1 MRRLYSMLLAL
12 TLVLTTAA
20 PSYGAEPQ
28 KVTILSTVSS
38 GLNYYVEYQFN
49 GNTYR
54 SDQVGQAINRS
65 LWNHLDDDQKMKVA
79 RVYAFSS
86 NSRIDQFGA
95 EGSDAI
101 ADHVNQVQGWTQAA
115 QVFEDRI
122 AKREFP
128 ELTEFYTGGYDAAY
142 GEYVNS
148 VQPMFEFTEA
158 TKATE
163 EYKRLNERLTKI
175 EMLYNIG
182 SDAYQKLVRMKTLQV
197 GNAIKGGS
205 KPLIELI
212 VSNSFVPVVSA
223 TAVQRFTGP
232 AVDGI
237 GLVYDRLKGIYDD
250 YNYDETQDVGIV
262 LDKFWEVI
270 DGLEKISEDCMD
282 EIETELAAAK
292 AEHQQLQEASN
303 AQKQQLQT
311 NFTNQRSLHEAAVG
325 DYSMY
330 YDYGIDPLDEN
341 LDSIVAQHS
350 GQLMQDVESFSQEL
364 IEKRK
369 EAYRI
374 LDPGYTGGEFYI
386 NSALIIDTEGMTIG
400 SFTDYSHLN
409 PVNAYNR
416 EDLEAIE
423 AAIDSERAYME
434 QSLSENQDKLEE
446 YEAKLD
452 TLMQEELAKWNDLK
466 ARANGLSAYTDINLN
481 TSIYNYTAGSFY
493 NPTQKIMELIELKE
507 MGGTTLEDFTEN
519 ISNEID
525 VMDNVVSYFKEVTS
539 EIKSSTSGK
548 MSEYDSLKSNL
559 ENSIIYYI
567 NAVDSLVDL
576 YNSSPYF
583 GEVSLDSLP
592 AAIDDYAIAQII
604 WNLPEESR
612 AAKARQIMAE
622 LRELRKNEL
631 SLLRKI
637 EIGKN
642 NMMHDR
648 QALDEKIGGIV
659 GENTNY
665 ATGVKVMSSSDIM
678 AEFNNFEKYAG
689 KYLDRKYSVSNA
701 NFIIEKLSLKTP
713 FYYQILMLTEEL
725 ERERQNIMALSD
737 GEFDNMHEAYLNR
750 HESLEWLGLT
760 NSFYQEQREEIYLA
774 GYPISKL
781 LYDMRAR
788 YKNYEDYTS
797 NVDAVR
803 IIDADRGGYL
813 DSAGLDL
820 QVGNTL
826 NLGAYIQPTTADNKT
841 VSWKSSNESVVSV
854 SNSGSIIAN
863 KPGVAI
869 ITVTTADG
877 GKTSTCKVMVA
888 DSYQSYDNWRDTPS
902 DVEREKSW
910 RIRLSEPVDPGSV
923 NSDNVYILDGS
934 GQKLDFIVPTVEEDE
949 AGQYI
954 HMLNTDGFAEG
965 DTYTLV
971 ITPKV
976 KSMKGEYLTQ
986 GIKMGW

>member
-12 TLVLTTAA
+12 TLALTSAGS
-20 PSYGAEPQ
+20 SYGAEPQ
-28 KVTILSTVSS
+28 KVTIISTVSS
-38 GLNYYVEYQFN
+38 GLNYYVEYQYN

-54 SDQVGQAINRS
+54 SDQVGQAINMK
-65 LWNHLDDDQKMKVA
+65 LWNNIDDEQKMRVA

-101 ADHVNQVQGWTQAA
+101 ADHVNQVQGWSQAA
-115 QVFEDRI
+115 QMFEDRI

-128 ELTEFYTGGYDAAY
+128 ELTDFYTGGYDVAY

-175 EMLYNIG
+175 ETLHNIG

-223 TAVQRFTGP
+223 TAVQRFTGA

-237 GLVYDRLKGIYDD
+237 GVVYDQLKGIYDD
-250 YNYDETQDVGIV
+250 YNYDETQDVGAVI
-262 LDKFWEVI
+262 DKLWEVI
-270 DGLEKISEDCMD
+270 DGLEKISEDCQD
-282 EIETELAAAK
+282 EIEVELAAAK
-292 AEHQQLQEASN
+292 AEHLQLQEASN
-303 AQKQQLQT
+303 AQKQQLQD
-311 NFTNQRSLHEAAVG
+311 NYDDQKSLHEAAVG

-330 YDYGIDPLDEN
+330 YDYGIDPSDEN
-341 LDSIVAQHS
+341 LDSIVSQHAYE
-350 GQLMQDVESFSQEL
+350 LMQDAEKFSEEL
-364 IEKRK
+364 IEKKK

-374 LDPGYTGGEFYI
+374 LDPTYNGGEFYI
-386 NSALIIDTEGMTIG
+386 NGALAIDTEGMTIG
-400 SFTDYSHLN
+400 SFSDYSHLD
-409 PVNAYNR
+409 PVRVYKR
-416 EDLEAIE
+416 EDLESIE

-434 QSLSENQDKLEE
+434 QSLAENQDKLEE

-452 TLMQEELAKWNDLK
+452 TLMQEEMAKWNDLK
-466 ARANGLSAYTDINLN
+466 ARANGLKAYTDINLDTGLGN
-481 TSIYNYTAGSFY
+481 NY
-493 NPTQKIMELIELKE
+493 NPTQKILDLIEIKE
-507 MGGTTLEDFTEN
+507 VGGRTLEDFTEN

-539 EIKSSTSGK
+539 EIKSSTSGRI
-548 MSEYDSLKSNL
+548 SEYESLKGNL

-583 GEVSLDSLP
+583 GEVSIDTLP
-592 AAIDDYAIAQII
+592 AGIDDYAIAQII

-622 LRELRKNEL
+622 LKELRKKEL

-642 NMMHDR
+642 NILHDR
-648 QALDEKIGGIV
+648 KALDEKTGGML
-659 GENTNY
+659 GENSNY
-665 ATGVKVMSSSDIM
+665 ATGVKIMSSSDVM
-678 AEFNNFEKYAG
+678 ADFNNFEKYAG
-689 KYLDRKYSVSNA
+689 KYLDRKYSASNA
-701 NFIIEKLSLKTP
+701 NFIIEKLSLRTP

-725 ERERQNIMALSD
+725 ERERQNIMALPD
-737 GEFDNMHEAYLNR
+737 GEFDYMYDAYVDR

-760 NSFYQEQREEIYLA
+760 NSFYQEQRDEIYSA

-781 LYDMRAR
+781 IYDMRAR
-788 YKNYEDYTS
+788 HYNYEDYS
-797 NVDAVR
+797 SKVDGVR

-826 NLGAYIQPTTADNKT
+826 TLGAYVMPTTADNKA
-841 VSWKSSNESVVSV
+841 VSWKSSDSGVVSV
-854 SNSGSIIAN
+854 GSDGALIAN
-863 KPGVAI
+863 KPGMAV
-869 ITVTTADG
+869 ITVTTVDG
-877 GKTSTCKVMVA
+877 GKTSTCKVMVE
-888 DSYQSYDNWRDTPS
+888 DSYQSYDNWRETPS
-902 DVEREKSW
+902 EVEREKSW